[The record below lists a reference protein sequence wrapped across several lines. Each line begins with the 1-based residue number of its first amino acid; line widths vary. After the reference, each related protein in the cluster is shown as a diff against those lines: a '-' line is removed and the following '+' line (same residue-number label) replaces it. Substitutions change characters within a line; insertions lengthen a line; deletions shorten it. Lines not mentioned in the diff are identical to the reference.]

1 MKSDRTERYYSSKQG
16 DFEVVRPWWLRNIY
30 HSHRHSLSCSLFG
43 YGRADHRFAKAT
55 FKSSHNFCI
64 PSDISL
70 LIISNLHPI
79 MHRGDGNKNTPDI
92 QNLSHLIQSFQ
103 SKILSLCSTKS
114 RAGLQGYIHLSISI
128 TWNPNLLLPS

>member
-16 DFEVVRPWWLRNIY
+16 DFEVVRPWWLRDIY

-43 YGRADHRFAKAT
+43 YGRADHRFANQAT
-55 FKSSHNFCI
+55 IFAY
-64 PSDISL
+64 PSDLSL
-70 LIISNLHPI
+70 LIVANL
-79 MHRGDGNKNTPDI
+79 MHRGDGNINTPDI

-114 RAGLQGYIHLSISI
+114 RAGFQGYIHLSISL
-128 TWNPNLLLPS
+128 TWNPNLL